1 MVGCSKLEGECLLQL
16 LLTRLTLQ
24 RYFGIGVLGSSLFVV
39 GGFAGREGGFL
50 NSVEEEEELG
60 EEGHWV
66 PASFNLLTPRY
77 CQY

>member
-1 MVGCSKLEGECLLQL
+1 MGSCSKLEGDCLLQI

-50 NSVEEEEELG
+50 KSVEEEEELG

-66 PASFNLLTPRY
+66 PTSFNLLTPR
-77 CQY
+77 CDQ